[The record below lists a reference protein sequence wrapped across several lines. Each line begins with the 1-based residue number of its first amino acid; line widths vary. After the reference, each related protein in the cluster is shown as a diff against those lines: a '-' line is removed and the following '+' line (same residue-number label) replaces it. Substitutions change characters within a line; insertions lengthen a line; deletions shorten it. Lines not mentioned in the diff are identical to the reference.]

1 MLVSVRAEFHRDRVL
16 LVRENPVQWMYEKR
30 RTRGQRLERLEK
42 ERKDEGERRRISTAR
57 RRGNKTKGRK
67 EILRILPRLSSTI
80 SASVLVIVLV
90 DVHGLQRSAIR
101 VASPW
106 KPGGEN
112 RNRPRL
118 LSKVTPTL
126 ILEQSPSATVRE
138 T

>member
-1 MLVSVRAEFHRDRVL
+1 
-16 LVRENPVQWMYEKR
+16 MYEKR
-30 RTRGQRLERLEK
+30 RTRGRRLERLEK

-106 KPGGEN
+106 KPGGL
-112 RNRPRL
+112 PR
-118 LSKVTPTL
+118 SAIGHESICSL
-126 ILEQSPSATVRE
+126 ILVVCQVSRNGASCMR
-138 T
+138 